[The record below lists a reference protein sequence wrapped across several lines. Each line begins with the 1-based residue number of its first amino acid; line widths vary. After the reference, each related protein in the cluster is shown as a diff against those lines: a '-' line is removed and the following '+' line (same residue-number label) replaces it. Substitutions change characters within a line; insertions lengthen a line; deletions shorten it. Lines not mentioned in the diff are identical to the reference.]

1 MLQQLLRP
9 SSGMP
14 LSEALAACPLV
25 AILRWVTPLEVEYV
39 TGILIEAGFR
49 LIEVP
54 LNSPDPFNSIERIAR
69 RFGSDAVIGAGTVM
83 TPAAVTR
90 VRDVGGRLI
99 VMPHADPKVVSAARA
114 QGMACFPGVA
124 TPTEGFAAL
133 EAGAD
138 GLKIFPAEAISPTVL
153 KAWRSVFASDIPL
166 MPTGG
171 ITPDAMRTWVD
182 AGASGFG
189 IGGNLYRPGRPFEE
203 IKQSAAQFI
212 AAWRSIA
219 PQASAQ
225 DGEA

>member
-14 LSEALAACPLV
+14 LSEALAVCPLV

-49 LIEVP
+49 MIEVP
-54 LNSPDPFNSIERIAR
+54 LNSPDPFNSIERISR

-99 VMPHADPKVVSAARA
+99 VMPHADPKVVSAAHA
-114 QGMACFPGVA
+114 QGMTCFPGVA

-171 ITPDAMRTWVD
+171 ITPDAMRDWVD

-189 IGGNLYRPGRPFEE
+189 I
-203 IKQSAAQFI
+203 
-212 AAWRSIA
+212 
-219 PQASAQ
+219 
-225 DGEA
+225 